1 MWSRQENPSESSP
14 EDRPAS
20 ELPEPTLFRIDINHE
35 NQPELIQECADEIYR
50 FLLRSY
56 RDGKKQVQISI
67 QSANIDVIKAV
78 FEALRAINIQNI
90 SRGSEFGIA
99 RFVFQQPTTQRQGL
113 RNETVQTW
121 LLIFH
126 EDLTE
131 PKPYK

>member
-35 NQPELIQECADEIYR
+35 NQPELIQERARDIYR
-50 FLLRSY
+50 FSHRSY
-56 RDGKKQVQISI
+56 IDGKKQVQISI

-90 SRGSEFGIA
+90 RGGFDFGIA
-99 RFVFQQPTTQRQGL
+99 NFTPVEPRQAKHGFT
-113 RNETVQTW
+113 NETVRTW

-126 EDLTE
+126 DDLTE